1 MSTGGAPRQV
11 GIMTVALSCVA
22 FLAWIALIGG
32 DCSGSSF
39 VYRFPLPANI
49 TGGTV
54 SLLIENQFRR

>member
-1 MSTGGAPRQV
+1 
-11 GIMTVALSCVA
+11 MTVALSCVA